1 MGVFGAIAQGVLQV
15 GGSVMQGGQTR
26 NEATQ
31 EGYQVN
37 ADARLQ
43 ARNIR
48 RLANE
53 VRGQA
58 AASYAA
64 SGVDVGEGSPLE
76 AQRTITQQS
85 EEDAL
90 FTLLGA
96 KQRSQELNREGQAAW
111 NASWLGG
118 GASAL
123 RAGSSYGSGGWQKA
137 PGGGGQLSNSV
148 ITGTQM
154 SDTTLGRTYA

>member
-1 MGVFGAIAQGVLQV
+1 MGVWGAIAQGVLQI
-15 GGSVMQGGQTR
+15 GGSVMQGGEAR
-26 NEATQ
+26 NQAIEQ
-31 EGYQVN
+31 GYEVN
-37 ADARLQ
+37 ADARLR

-48 RLANE
+48 RLARE
-53 VRGQA
+53 TRGQA
-58 AASYAA
+58 DAAYAA

-76 AQRTITQQS
+76 AQRTITQRS

-96 KQRSQELNREGQAAW
+96 NKQSEELKRQGQAAW

-118 GASAL
+118 GASAISTG
-123 RAGSSYGSGGWQKA
+123 AKYGAGGWQTA
-137 PGGGGQLSNSV
+137 PKSGTLSSSQ

-154 SDTTLGRTYA
+154 ADATLGAYA